1 MTSDISKIVR
11 DAEKIID
18 NAYKDLPIFKYPLDV
33 ALYALLAAF
42 DSDIYT
48 ERMVRDLCDL
58 PDLTVSQAAIFK
70 FLGEGFVIAMR
81 WLLDGRDPCDVLPVA
96 DDRTICDAHQ
106 LIEYGSAYHQVAM
119 MYSLYSQGTM
129 VAEAPAPNTIRFR
142 YEDAFRAANHA
153 WGYHDEVSRERL
165 VRARNRR
172 AYLDQQFNAATQI
185 YDRVPYTLDQG
196 RVVLGDVSMLRSPEV
211 SRYTNS
217 VLRSEHIF
225 SERHDLGGYTIGD
238 FNRFWHG
245 FHCWS
250 ECAAQIYLTSFE
262 GGTAQKECAPTQV
275 IATERFLENIV
286 AIADISRHAASTIMR
301 QLAFDYRTRTKRPD
315 CFLQPL
321 ICGRGSVSWSVRTAL
336 FSRSQRNL
344 LKLMARTPSQKALAD
359 SIIGSREADLLNSL
373 KVWLETKG
381 WSCAT
386 NRPLTRG
393 TAGEVDLLAVNWRV
407 PSEVLV
413 VEAKALL
420 QPDDV
425 NEVRAASDEL
435 LHAQEQVRRSIKVI
449 GGMSAQERSAL
460 FPFVEWDK
468 VQNWYGVVITP
479 EAEPGFNVEQSII
492 PACSF
497 ATLREHLKRRQ
508 WASPLQLWRAMT
520 SREWHAEIQDAKSG
534 HETIELAGLRFEI
547 PCRFINE
554 NPRSKSREPER
565 DL

>member
-196 RVVLGDVSMLRSPEV
+196 RV
-211 SRYTNS
+211 
-217 VLRSEHIF
+217 
-225 SERHDLGGYTIGD
+225 
-238 FNRFWHG
+238 
-245 FHCWS
+245 
-250 ECAAQIYLTSFE
+250 
-262 GGTAQKECAPTQV
+262 
-275 IATERFLENIV
+275 
-286 AIADISRHAASTIMR
+286 
-301 QLAFDYRTRTKRPD
+301 
-315 CFLQPL
+315 
-321 ICGRGSVSWSVRTAL
+321 
-336 FSRSQRNL
+336 
-344 LKLMARTPSQKALAD
+344 
-359 SIIGSREADLLNSL
+359 
-373 KVWLETKG
+373 
-381 WSCAT
+381 
-386 NRPLTRG
+386 
-393 TAGEVDLLAVNWRV
+393 
-407 PSEVLV
+407 
-413 VEAKALL
+413 
-420 QPDDV
+420 
-425 NEVRAASDEL
+425 
-435 LHAQEQVRRSIKVI
+435 
-449 GGMSAQERSAL
+449 
-460 FPFVEWDK
+460 
-468 VQNWYGVVITP
+468 
-479 EAEPGFNVEQSII
+479 
-492 PACSF
+492 
-497 ATLREHLKRRQ
+497 
-508 WASPLQLWRAMT
+508 
-520 SREWHAEIQDAKSG
+520 
-534 HETIELAGLRFEI
+534 
-547 PCRFINE
+547 
-554 NPRSKSREPER
+554 
-565 DL
+565 